1 MRLVCTGEPEH
12 LINYTS
18 HSYSDVFKS
27 AITQVCL
34 LVVNEEIQ
42 STWNHE
48 GKIKFSMKKGNDFK
62 DSFGTQH
69 LEFQKCAPFLLML
82 ISSKIVVNPKEAK
95 RNKLKTTESMIPSM
109 MNAVGSLLYCINRS
123 MDANALLNTLT
134 LQ

>member
-1 MRLVCTGEPEH
+1 
-12 LINYTS
+12 
-18 HSYSDVFKS
+18 
-27 AITQVCL
+27 
-34 LVVNEEIQ
+34 
-42 STWNHE
+42 
-48 GKIKFSMKKGNDFK
+48 
-62 DSFGTQH
+62 
-69 LEFQKCAPFLLML
+69 ML